1 MHLTHCLQRYGSI
14 TMPGFFITAQLLL
27 SHDQDFLYVHIA
39 RLRSIKSRLFFGRLH
54 FHEILRIQN
63 QNIYH

>member
-1 MHLTHCLQRYGSI
+1 
-14 TMPGFFITAQLLL
+14 MPGFFITAQLLL